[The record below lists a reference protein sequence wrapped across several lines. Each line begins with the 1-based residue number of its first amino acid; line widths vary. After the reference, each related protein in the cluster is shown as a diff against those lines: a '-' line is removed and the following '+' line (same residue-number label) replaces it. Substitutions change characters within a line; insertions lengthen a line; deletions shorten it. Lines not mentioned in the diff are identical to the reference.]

1 MQGKERAMEDQFQ
14 QLVKDGIAALSAGNT
29 SLALRHLEEA
39 AELDESPELLSHLAY
54 CLAKEKSDFTRATS
68 LGRSALR
75 DEPWNSIHYLNLGR
89 IYLFSD
95 RRKDAIRIFRDGL
108 LHENNPR
115 IKEELARLGTRK
127 YPVIASLPRE
137 HFFNQFLGKVFTRLK
152 LR

>member
-1 MQGKERAMEDQFQ
+1 MEDQFQ
-14 QLVKDGIAALSAGNT
+14 TLVKEGIAALNTGNT
-29 SLALRHLEEA
+29 SLALHHLLEA
-39 AELDESPELLSHLAY
+39 AELDENPELLSHLAY
-54 CLAKEKSDFTRATS
+54 CLAKENQDFPQAVS

-75 DEPWNSIHYLNLGR
+75 DEPWNSRHYLNMGR
-89 IYLFSD
+89 VYLLSG
-95 RRKDAIRIFRDGL
+95 RRQDAIRIFRDGL

-137 HFFNQFLGKVFTRLK
+137 HSLNRLLGKFFTRLK

>member
-1 MQGKERAMEDQFQ
+1 MEDKFQ
-14 QLVKDGIAALSAGNT
+14 PLVKAGIAALSAGNT
-29 SLALRHLEEA
+29 SLALRHFEEA

-54 CLAKEKSDFTRATS
+54 CLAKENSDFPQAIT

-75 DEPWNSIHYLNLGR
+75 DEPWNSTHYLNLGR
-89 IYLFSD
+89 IYLLAG
-95 RRKDAIRIFRDGL
+95 RRQEAIRTFRDGL

-115 IKEELARLGTRK
+115 IQEELARLGTRK

-137 HFFNQFLGKVFTRLK
+137 HPFNKLFGKIFTRLK